1 MMRIY
6 QLLSPPTIAA
16 AILLAPQLV
25 TAQSAHSNQPA
36 PAAQAPATQGG
47 AYTRSDTT
55 GRPAVPSS
63 TVDYTKPME
72 RLFQAAQRLREAVQA
87 MAQQPAGERRNQAM
101 AGAREALLQVQQ
113 AMVQLPPELRTQQN
127 YGDAQARL
135 GETQKALQ
143 GDQADTQKAQAAVD
157 AYLVLVPKLQPSV
170 AAVSMAGV
178 PLQRVSGLIGTDLI
192 GPSGDKVAEIEN
204 FLVDRN
210 SQVRAV
216 VAEWGGFLGIGDH
229 EALVPIDRIR
239 LGAAD
244 GDRARTSLTREQLE
258 KSPPFDRDRLA
269 DYGREHG
276 WGDGLRWY
284 R

>member
-1 MMRIY
+1 MMKIY
-6 QLLSPPTIAA
+6 QLLSPPAVAA
-16 AILLAPQLV
+16 AILLAPQLAA
-25 TAQSAHSNQPA
+25 AQSAQSNQPA
-36 PAAQAPATQGG
+36 PAARAPDTQGG
-47 AYTRSDTT
+47 AYTRSETT
-55 GRPAVPSS
+55 GRPAVPNA

-87 MAQQPAGERRNQAM
+87 MAQQPAGERRNKAM
-101 AGAREALLQVQQ
+101 DQAREALLQTQQ
-113 AMVQLPPELRTQQN
+113 AMVQLPPELRTEKN
-127 YGDAQARL
+127 YGDAQAHL

-143 GDQADTQKAQAAVD
+143 GDQSDMQRAQAAVD
-157 AYLVLVPKLQPSV
+157 AYLVLVPKLQPSAAAASV
-170 AAVSMAGV
+170 ASV
-178 PLQRVSGLIGTDLI
+178 PLQRVSSLIGTDLI

-216 VAEWGGFLGIGDH
+216 VTEWGGFLGIGEH
-229 EALVPIDRIR
+229 EALVPVDRIQ

-244 GDRARTSLTREQLE
+244 GDRARTSLNREQLE
-258 KSPPFDRDRLA
+258 KLPPFDRDRLA